1 MYLRVVMICLR
12 IYPKTCLKT
21 YSRYILDIYTHAWNR
36 TARIFVHRENINNY
50 GELLFFSIYKSVTVS
65 KYSEH

>member
-12 IYPKTCLKT
+12 IYP
-21 YSRYILDIYTHAWNR
+21 RYILDIYTHAWNR
-36 TARIFVHRENINNY
+36 TARIFVHSENMNNY
-50 GELLFFSIYKSVTVS
+50 GELLFFRIYKSVTVS